1 MKDLTAKHFVLGF
14 QHLFAMFGATV
25 LVPTL
30 TGMNPSIALL
40 AAGLGTLLFHFI
52 TGRKVPVF
60 LGSSFAFIGG
70 IATLLDGK
78 TENIPMVQGG
88 IIAAGLVYVVI
99 SALIYFVGVE
109 RIKKLF
115 PPVVTAPV
123 IIVIGLNLSPT
134 AIEQASSCWPLAI
147 LVVAVIIVVM
157 CFCKGFFKLVP
168 VLIGLAT
175 GYLVALLLDVTGLTA
190 LWNLAEGGKFID
202 FQAIAEAGW
211 IIRPSSFTL
220 PKFDVTAI
228 TMLAP
233 IALVTFMEHIGDITT
248 NGAVVGKDFYKDPGL
263 HRTLLGD
270 GLATALAG
278 LIGGPPNT
286 TYGENTGV
294 LAVTKMYD
302 PRVLRIAACYAILL
316 GVFAKFGAVLQTI
329 PLAVMGGISM
339 VLFGMISGVGLR
351 SLCDAQLDFSHSR
364 NLLIVALVL
373 VIGLGLGDASVQ
385 WMFNIFGAGDLAIAQ
400 SLKVSGLF
408 VATVVG
414 VILNRIL
421 PQEV

>member
-88 IIAAGLVYVVI
+88 IIAAGLVYVLI
-99 SALIYFVGVE
+99 SVLIYFVGVE

-147 LVVAVIIVVM
+147 LVVAVIIAVM

-202 FQAIAEAGW
+202 FKAIAEAGW
-211 IIRPSSFTL
+211 IISPSSFTL

-339 VLFGMISGVGLR
+339 VLFGMISSVGLR
-351 SLCDAQLDFSHSR
+351 SLCDAKLDFSHSR

-414 VILNRIL
+414 VILNQVL

>member
-175 GYLVALLLDVTGLTA
+175 GYLAALLLDVTGLTA

-202 FQAIAEAGW
+202 FQAIADAGW
-211 IIRPSSFTL
+211 IISPSSFTL

-263 HRTLLGD
+263 HKTLLGD

-339 VLFGMISGVGLR
+339 VLFGMISSVGLR
-351 SLCDAQLDFSHSR
+351 SLCDAKLDFSHSR

-414 VILNRIL
+414 VILNQIL